1 MIYPTRRAILIA
13 LAGAPVALAV
23 GVLAPG
29 LWLIG
34 AGWALLALLLFGLDA
49 ALGADRR
56 RVEASIEPPVT
67 LAVGAEAQALARVRF
82 AHGPAPRRVELR
94 LETGERILAHPARGA
109 ASVQAGAAEAL
120 FRLEPIRRGA
130 GEIQRLWLR
139 WTGPLGL
146 AWKQTSEP
154 IGHTAPILLDIGA
167 VKQEAIRLFARDAPF
182 GAKSQ
187 LETGEGSE
195 YHALRDF
202 QAGMDSRTVDWRRSA
217 RHGMLLAKEYRTER
231 NHHIVFAVDA
241 GRLMSQPL
249 AGLPRIDRALNGALM
264 LAYVALKMGDRVG
277 LYSFDERPR
286 LSTGV
291 VSGVAAFPL
300 LQRQAASVDYSTAET
315 NFTLGLT
322 QLAARL
328 QRRSLVVVFT
338 DFADATSAEL
348 MVENLGRLLSRH
360 LVLFVAF
367 RDEELETLVRAE
379 PVSPDDVSRAVI
391 AHTLLRE
398 REVVI
403 SRLRR
408 LGVQVLEAPAERL
421 GPELLNA
428 YLELK
433 RKDLL

>member
-1 MIYPTRRAILIA
+1 VIYPTRRAILIA

-34 AGWALLALLLFGLDA
+34 AGWALVALLLFALDA
-49 ALGADRR
+49 GLGADRR
-56 RVEASIEPPVT
+56 RVQAEVKPPAV
-67 LAVGAEAQALARVRF
+67 LAVGADAEALARVRF
-82 AHGPAPRRVELR
+82 AGGLAPRRMELR
-94 LETGERILAHPARGA
+94 LETGERLAVTPARAHAPVRDATG
-109 ASVQAGAAEAL
+109 EAL
-120 FRLEPIRRGA
+120 FGLQPIRRGS
-130 GEIQRLWLR
+130 GEIERLWLR

-146 AWKQTSEP
+146 AWKQTSER
-154 IGHTAPILLDIGA
+154 IGHVAPILLDIAA

-187 LETGEGSE
+187 IETGEGSE

-202 QAGMDSRTVDWRRSA
+202 QSGMDSRTVDWRRSA
-217 RHGMLLAKEYRTER
+217 RHGILLAKEFRTER
-231 NHHIVFAVDA
+231 NHHIVFAVDS

-264 LAYVALKMGDRVG
+264 LAFVALKMGDRVG
-277 LYSFDERPR
+277 LYGFDEKPR

-291 VSGVAAFPL
+291 VSGVGAFPL
-300 LQRQAASVDYSTAET
+300 LQRQAAAIDYSSAET

-322 QLAARL
+322 QLSAQL

-338 DFADATSAEL
+338 DFADSTSAEL

-367 RDEELETLVRAE
+367 RDEELEALLRAE
-379 PVSPDDVSRAVI
+379 PESPDDVSRAVI
-391 AHTLLRE
+391 AHTLLKE

-403 SRLRR
+403 GRLRR
-408 LGVQVLEAPAERL
+408 LGVQVLDAPADRL
-421 GPELLNA
+421 GPALLNA

-433 RKDLL
+433 RKELI

>member
-1 MIYPTRRAILIA
+1 MIYPTRRAIVIA
-13 LAGAPVALAV
+13 LAGAPVVLAV

-29 LWLIG
+29 FWLIG
-34 AGWALLALLLFGLDA
+34 AVWAVLALLLLVVDA
-49 ALGADRR
+49 VLGADRHG
-56 RVEASIEPPVT
+56 VEARLDAPRGLS
-67 LAVGAEAQALARVRF
+67 VGVAADALAYIAFPR
-82 AHGPAPRRVELR
+82 GPSPAAVEAR
-94 LETGERILAHPARGA
+94 LETGERIAVEPARARVSVEDRA
-109 ASVQAGAAEAL
+109 ATAV
-120 FRLEPIRRGA
+120 FRLDPFRRGM
-130 GEIQRLWLR
+130 GEVQRLWLR

-146 AWKQTSEP
+146 VWKQTAVPLDIAE
-154 IGHTAPILLDIGA
+154 PILLDIGA

-195 YHALRDF
+195 FHALRDF
-202 QAGMDSRTVDWRRSA
+202 QAGMDRRTIDWRRSA
-217 RHGMLLAKEYRTER
+217 RHGALLAKEFRTER
-231 NHHIVFAVDA
+231 NHHVIFAVDC

-249 AGLPRIDRALNGALM
+249 AGLPRIDRALNAALL
-264 LAYVALKMGDRVG
+264 LAFVALKMGDRAG

-291 VSGVAAFPL
+291 VSGAAAFPM
-300 LQRQAASVDYSTAET
+300 LQRQAATVDYSTAET

-322 QLAARL
+322 QLSAEL

-338 DFADATSAEL
+338 DFADTTSAEL
-348 MVENLGRLLSRH
+348 MVENVARLLRRH
-360 LVLFVAF
+360 LVLFMAF

-379 PVSPDDVSRAVI
+379 PLTPDDVSRAVI
-391 AHTLLRE
+391 AATLLRE
-398 REVVI
+398 REAVI
-403 SRLRR
+403 ARLRR
-408 LGVQVLEAPAERL
+408 MGVQVVEAPADRM

>member
-1 MIYPTRRAILIA
+1 MIYPTRRAIVLA
-13 LAGAPVALAV
+13 LAGAPVMLAV
-23 GVLAPG
+23 GVVSPGFWLAG
-29 LWLIG
+29 VV
-34 AGWALLALLLFGLDA
+34 WATVMLLLLLVDA
-49 ALGADRR
+49 SLGADRR
-56 RVEASIEPPVT
+56 RVEARLQAPHG
-67 LAVGAEAQALARVRF
+67 LAVGAPAEALARIGF
-82 AHGPAPRRVELR
+82 PQGPAPAAFEAR
-94 LETGERILAHPARGA
+94 LETGERIEVHPARARAPVEERA
-109 ASVQAGAAEAL
+109 ATAV
-120 FRLEPIRRGA
+120 FRLQPVRRGM
-130 GEIQRLWLR
+130 GEIQALWLR

-146 AWKQTSEP
+146 VWKQRTVPLGIAE
-154 IGHTAPILLDIGA
+154 PILLDIAA

-202 QAGMDSRTVDWRRSA
+202 QAGMDPRTVDWRRSA
-217 RHGMLLAKEYRTER
+217 RHGALLSKEYRTER

-249 AGLPRIDRALNGALM
+249 AGLPRIDRALNGALL
-264 LAYVALKMGDRVG
+264 LAFVALKMGDRVG

-286 LSTGV
+286 VSTGV
-291 VSGVAAFPL
+291 VSGTAAFPL
-300 LQRQAASVDYSTAET
+300 LQRQAARIDYSADET

-322 QLAARL
+322 QLSAEL

-338 DFADATSAEL
+338 DFADSTSAEL
-348 MVENLGRLLSRH
+348 MVENLARLLRTH

-367 RDEELETLVRAE
+367 RDEELESLVRAE
-379 PVSPDDVSRAVI
+379 PETADDASRAVI
-391 AHTLLRE
+391 AATLLRE

-403 SRLRR
+403 GRLRR
-408 LGVQVLEAPAERL
+408 MGVQVLDAPADRI
-421 GPELLNA
+421 GPELLSA

>member
-1 MIYPTRRAILIA
+1 MIYPTRRAIFLA
-13 LAGAPVALAV
+13 LAGAPVLLAV

-29 LWLIG
+29 FWL
-34 AGWALLALLLFGLDA
+34 AGVIWAGLSLLLLLVDA

-56 RVEASIEPPVT
+56 RVEAELKAPPG
-67 LAVGAEAQALARVRF
+67 LAVGAMAEAVAKIGFPKGPAPAELEARLETNERIEVSPLRARVR
-82 AHGPAPRRVELR
+82 VEDR
-94 LETGERILAHPARGA
+94 AALAA
-109 ASVQAGAAEAL
+109 
-120 FRLEPIRRGA
+120 FRLEPVRRGM
-130 GEIQRLWLR
+130 GEIKTLWLR

-146 AWKQTSEP
+146 VWKQTTVALDHAE
-154 IGHTAPILLDIGA
+154 PILLDIAA

-202 QAGMDSRTVDWRRSA
+202 QAGMDPRTVDWRRSA
-217 RHGMLLAKEYRTER
+217 RHGALLAKEFRTER

-249 AGLPRIDRALNGALM
+249 AGLPRIDRALNAALL
-264 LAYVALKMGDRVG
+264 LAFVALKMGDRAG
-277 LYSFDERPR
+277 LYSFDDRPR
-286 LSTGV
+286 VSTGV
-291 VSGVAAFPL
+291 VSGAQAFPL
-300 LQRQAASVDYSTAET
+300 LQRQAAAVDYSTEET

-322 QLAARL
+322 QLSAEL

-338 DFADATSAEL
+338 DFADSTSAEL
-348 MVENLGRLLSRH
+348 MVENVARLLRTH

-367 RDEELETLVRAE
+367 RDEELESLVRAE
-379 PVSPDDVSRAVI
+379 PDTADDASRAVI
-391 AHTLLRE
+391 AATLLRE

-403 SRLRR
+403 GRLRR
-408 LGVQVLEAPAERL
+408 MGVQVLDAPADRI
-421 GPELLNA
+421 GSELLSA
-428 YLELK
+428 YLDLK

>member
-1 MIYPTRRAILIA
+1 MIYPTRRAIILA
-13 LAGAPVALAV
+13 LAGAPVLLAV

-29 LWLIG
+29 FWL
-34 AGWALLALLLFGLDA
+34 AGVIWAGLSLLLLLVDA

-56 RVEASIEPPVT
+56 RVQARLDAPPG
-67 LAVGAEAQALARVRF
+67 LSVGAMADAVACISFPKGPAPAEVEARLETNERIEVSPRLARVR
-82 AHGPAPRRVELR
+82 VEDR
-94 LETGERILAHPARGA
+94 A
-109 ASVQAGAAEAL
+109 AVAA
-120 FRLEPIRRGA
+120 FRLEPVRRGM
-130 GEIQRLWLR
+130 GEIKALWLR
-139 WTGPLGL
+139 WSGPLGL
-146 AWKQTSEP
+146 VWKQTTVALDHAE
-154 IGHTAPILLDIGA
+154 PILLDIAA

-202 QAGMDSRTVDWRRSA
+202 QAGMDPRTVDWRRSA
-217 RHGMLLAKEYRTER
+217 RHGSLLAKEFRTER

-249 AGLPRIDRALNGALM
+249 AGLPRIDRALNAALL
-264 LAYVALKMGDRVG
+264 LAFVALKMGDRVG

-286 LSTGV
+286 VSTGV
-291 VSGVAAFPL
+291 VSGAQAFPL
-300 LQRQAASVDYSTAET
+300 LQRQAAAVDYSTGET

-322 QLAARL
+322 QLSAEL

-338 DFADATSAEL
+338 DFADSTSAEL
-348 MVENLGRLLSRH
+348 MVENVARLLRTH

-367 RDEELETLVRAE
+367 RDEELESLVRAE
-379 PVSPDDVSRAVI
+379 PATADDASRAVI
-391 AHTLLRE
+391 AATLLRE

-403 SRLRR
+403 GRLRR
-408 LGVQVLEAPAERL
+408 MGVQVLDGPADRI
-421 GPELLNA
+421 GSELLSA
-428 YLELK
+428 YLDLK

>member
-1 MIYPTRRAILIA
+1 M
-13 LAGAPVALAV
+13 
-23 GVLAPG
+23 
-29 LWLIG
+29 
-34 AGWALLALLLFGLDA
+34 
-49 ALGADRR
+49 
-56 RVEASIEPPVT
+56 
-67 LAVGAEAQALARVRF
+67 
-82 AHGPAPRRVELR
+82 
-94 LETGERILAHPARGA
+94 
-109 ASVQAGAAEAL
+109 
-120 FRLEPIRRGA
+120 
-130 GEIQRLWLR
+130 GEIQALWLR

-146 AWKQTSEP
+146 VWKQRAVALGIAE
-154 IGHTAPILLDIGA
+154 PILLDIAA

-202 QAGMDSRTVDWRRSA
+202 QAGMDPRTVDWRRSA
-217 RHGMLLAKEYRTER
+217 RHGALLAKEYRTER

-249 AGLPRIDRALNGALM
+249 AGLPRIDRALNAALL
-264 LAYVALKMGDRVG
+264 LAFVALKMGDRVG

-286 LSTGV
+286 VSTGV
-291 VSGVAAFPL
+291 VSGTAAFPL
-300 LQRQAASVDYSTAET
+300 LQRQAARIDYSAEET

-322 QLAARL
+322 QLSSEL

-338 DFADATSAEL
+338 DFADSTSAEL
-348 MVENLGRLLSRH
+348 MVENLARLLRTH

-367 RDEELETLVRAE
+367 RDEELESLVRAE
-379 PVSPDDVSRAVI
+379 PATADDVSRAVI
-391 AHTLLRE
+391 AATLARE

-403 SRLRR
+403 GRLRR
-408 LGVQVLEAPAERL
+408 MGVQVLDAPADRI

>member
-1 MIYPTRRAILIA
+1 MIYPTRRAIVLA
-13 LAGAPVALAV
+13 LAGAPVMLVV
-23 GVLAPG
+23 GVVAPG
-29 LWLIG
+29 FWL
-34 AGWALLALLLFGLDA
+34 AGVVWASVMLLLLLVDA
-49 ALGADRR
+49 GLGADRR
-56 RVEASIEPPVT
+56 RVEAVLQAPHG
-67 LAVGAEAQALARVRF
+67 LAVGNPAEAVARIGF
-82 AHGPAPRRVELR
+82 PKGPGPAAVEAR
-94 LETGERILAHPARGA
+94 LETGERLEVHPARARVGVHDRA
-109 ASVQAGAAEAL
+109 ATAA
-120 FRLEPIRRGA
+120 FRLQPVRRGM
-130 GEIQRLWLR
+130 GEIQALWLR

-146 AWKQTSEP
+146 VWKQRTVALDIAE
-154 IGHTAPILLDIGA
+154 PILLDIAA

-202 QAGMDSRTVDWRRSA
+202 QAGMDPRTVDWRRSA
-217 RHGMLLAKEYRTER
+217 RHGALLAKEYRIER

-249 AGLPRIDRALNGALM
+249 AGLPRIDRALNAALL
-264 LAYVALKMGDRVG
+264 LAFVALKMGDRAG

-286 LSTGV
+286 VSTGV
-291 VSGVAAFPL
+291 VSGTAAFPL
-300 LQRQAASVDYSTAET
+300 LQRQAAKVDYSTSET

-322 QLAARL
+322 QLSAEL

-338 DFADATSAEL
+338 DFADSTSAEL
-348 MVENLGRLLSRH
+348 MVENVARLLRTH

-367 RDEELETLVRAE
+367 RDEELESLVRAE
-379 PVSPDDVSRAVI
+379 PAAADASRAVI
-391 AHTLLRE
+391 AATLLRE

-403 SRLRR
+403 GRLRR
-408 LGVQVLEAPAERL
+408 MGVQVLDVPADRI
-421 GPELLNA
+421 GSELLSA